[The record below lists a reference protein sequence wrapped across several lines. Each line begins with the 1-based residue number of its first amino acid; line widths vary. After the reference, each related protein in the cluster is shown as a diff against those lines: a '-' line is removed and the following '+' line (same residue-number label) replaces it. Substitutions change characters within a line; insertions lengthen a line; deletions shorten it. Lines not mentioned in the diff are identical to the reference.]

1 MQLDKDNRMWMGKL
15 PEDWKTRKIK
25 YILWQRN
32 EDNVPV
38 KSTDILSLTA
48 KQGVIPY
55 KDKKGGGNKP
65 KQNLSAYKL
74 AYPGDIV
81 MNSMNILSGAV
92 GLSKYMGCVSPVYY
106 MFRPISKKDDVRF
119 FYYVFANKAF
129 QQSLLGIGNGILIKK
144 SNTGTYNT
152 IRMRIPIEKLK
163 NLAIPYPSTYQ
174 QKKIADFLD
183 KKCEKIDKLSTQI
196 QQEIISLRK
205 YRKNIIAKTLTKGL
219 DSNVSIK
226 ETGIKWIGKIPKNW
240 KISKIKYEADYI
252 GSGST
257 PNSSNYELYD
267 GNVFWIQSGD
277 LYRKRT
283 ITNTQVKVTEKAIKT
298 TSSLKII
305 KKDFIVIAMYG
316 GSIGNISM
324 SKISACT
331 NQAVCAIKPNKNND
345 IKFLYYWLSFCKDD
359 FFRKASGGTQPN
371 INQIIIK
378 NEFIPR
384 IPLIEQEKI
393 VNYLDNEV
401 NLIEKIISHKQRQQ
415 QLLKKYKHS
424 LIYDFVTGKKQVP
437 SVGEE

>member
-1 MQLDKDNRMWMGKL
+1 MNKKER
-15 PEDWKTRKIK
+15 
-25 YILWQRN
+25 ILQMYF
-32 EDNVPV
+32 EEHQ
-38 KSTDILSLTA
+38 
-48 KQGVIPY
+48 KQ
-55 KDKKGGGNKP
+55 
-65 KQNLSAYKL
+65 
-74 AYPGDIV
+74 
-81 MNSMNILSGAV
+81 
-92 GLSKYMGCVSPVYY
+92 
-106 MFRPISKKDDVRF
+106 
-119 FYYVFANKAF
+119 
-129 QQSLLGIGNGILIKK
+129 
-144 SNTGTYNT
+144 
-152 IRMRIPIEKLK
+152 
-163 NLAIPYPSTYQ
+163 
-174 QKKIADFLD
+174 
-183 KKCEKIDKLSTQI
+183 
-196 QQEIISLRK
+196 
-205 YRKNIIAKTLTKGL
+205 NIIAKTLTKGL
-219 DSNVSIK
+219 DSNVSMK

-277 LYRKRT
+277 LYRKRA

-393 VNYLDNEV
+393 VNYLDDEV

>member
-1 MQLDKDNRMWMGKL
+1 MVKMKDSGIEWIGEI
-15 PEDWKTRKIK
+15 PEDWKTVPIYTCTSEIIQKNSDLKEKRALKFTYGNIVDKNNFNIEEDSALTKTASNYLVVKPNDIIINGLNLNYDFVTQRVGMVNNNGIITSAYIGIRPNQKDVVPRYLLYLFKTYDAEKAFHNMGGGVRKILNYSELK
-25 YILWQRN
+25 KEKMIL
-32 EDNVPV
+32 P
-38 KSTDILSLTA
+38 SLS
-48 KQGVIPY
+48 
-55 KDKKGGGNKP
+55 
-65 KQNLSAYKL
+65 
-74 AYPGDIV
+74 
-81 MNSMNILSGAV
+81 
-92 GLSKYMGCVSPVYY
+92 
-106 MFRPISKKDDVRF
+106 
-119 FYYVFANKAF
+119 
-129 QQSLLGIGNGILIKK
+129 QQQAIIG
-144 SNTGTYNT
+144 
-152 IRMRIPIEKLK
+152 
-163 NLAIPYPSTYQ
+163 
-174 QKKIADFLD
+174 FLD

-219 DSNVSIK
+219 DSNVSMK

>member
-1 MQLDKDNRMWMGKL
+1 M
-15 PEDWKTRKIK
+15 
-25 YILWQRN
+25 
-32 EDNVPV
+32 
-38 KSTDILSLTA
+38 
-48 KQGVIPY
+48 
-55 KDKKGGGNKP
+55 
-65 KQNLSAYKL
+65 
-74 AYPGDIV
+74 
-81 MNSMNILSGAV
+81 
-92 GLSKYMGCVSPVYY
+92 
-106 MFRPISKKDDVRF
+106 
-119 FYYVFANKAF
+119 
-129 QQSLLGIGNGILIKK
+129 
-144 SNTGTYNT
+144 
-152 IRMRIPIEKLK
+152 
-163 NLAIPYPSTYQ
+163 AIPYPSTYQ

-219 DSNVSIK
+219 DSNVSMK